1 MIVQYIYF
9 RLNHKI
15 VTETKTLRAVTNQIV
30 FLQVLQFNF
39 KVVFCLV
46 SISEK
51 ILKKS
56 CSFHTDRQ
64 HFKYSRMTRWED

>member
-1 MIVQYIYF
+1 M
-9 RLNHKI
+9 
-15 VTETKTLRAVTNQIV
+15 VTEIKTLRAVTNQIV

-51 ILKKS
+51 ILKNS
-56 CSFHTDRQ
+56 CFFHTDRQ